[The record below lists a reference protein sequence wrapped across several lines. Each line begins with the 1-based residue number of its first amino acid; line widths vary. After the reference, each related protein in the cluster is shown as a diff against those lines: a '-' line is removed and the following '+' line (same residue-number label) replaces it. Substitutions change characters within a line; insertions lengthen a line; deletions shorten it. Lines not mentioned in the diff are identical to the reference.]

1 MLGGAEAGD
10 LMLITIFDYG
20 AGNLH
25 SLAKALE
32 TPGASVRVEPDPVRA
47 VETDALVLPGVGAFA
62 QAAERLAPGRDVV
75 RAAIAGGLPTLG
87 ICLGMQLLFEEI
99 EEGPG
104 AGLVVSPGAV
114 TRLKARRVPQIG
126 WNEIEDVSAAE
137 PLFARAPLG
146 VAYFANSYA
155 CRPAPGHGDEPV
167 TAWAAHEEDRF
178 PAAVRRGGAVGVQ
191 FHPEKS
197 SRAGVEFVR
206 AFVAEAR
213 NRSAGYGARRER
225 FGVGTRG

>member
-87 ICLGMQLLFEEI
+87 ICLGMQLLFEES
-99 EEGPG
+99 EEGP
-104 AGLVVSPGAV
+104 
-114 TRLKARRVPQIG
+114 
-126 WNEIEDVSAAE
+126 
-137 PLFARAPLG
+137 
-146 VAYFANSYA
+146 
-155 CRPAPGHGDEPV
+155 
-167 TAWAAHEEDRF
+167 WAAHGEDRF

>member
-1 MLGGAEAGD
+1 
-10 LMLITIFDYG
+10 MLITIFDYG

-32 TPGASVRVEPDPVRA
+32 APGASVRVEPDPVRA

-62 QAAERLAPGRDVV
+62 QAAERLTPGRDVV

-87 ICLGMQLLFEEI
+87 ICLGMQLLFDES

-104 AGLVVSPGAV
+104 AGLGVIPGTV

-126 WNEIEDVSAAE
+126 WNDIEDVSAAE
-137 PLFARAPLG
+137 PLFARAPLAT
-146 VAYFANSYA
+146 AYFANSYA
-155 CRPAPGHGDEPV
+155 CRPAPGLGGGSV
-167 TAWAAHEEDRF
+167 IAWAAHEEDRF
-178 PAAVRRGGAVGVQ
+178 PAAVRRGSAVGVQ

-206 AFVAEAR
+206 AFVAEAHD
-213 NRSAGYGARRER
+213 RSAHYGAHREPL
-225 FGVGTRG
+225 GAGTRR